1 MGPLPDVSTLPVAAQ
16 VIFVAA
22 IGVIWALVHFGVLS
36 GRKAKPQA
44 HDVGEIVALTVDSSA
59 IQKLTGEVSGL
70 AVALHELT
78 AATKEQAE
86 NTDRLR
92 EELKEAGKQVRDLGN
107 EIAKARL

>member
-1 MGPLPDVSTLPVAAQ
+1 MGPLPVVSTLPLPAQ
-16 VIFVAA
+16 VVFVAA
-22 IGVIWALVHFGVLS
+22 IAVIWALVHFGVIS

-44 HDVGEIVALTVDSSA
+44 HGVGEIVALTVDSSA

-78 AATKEQAE
+78 AAPSEQAD

-92 EELKEAGKQVRDLGN
+92 EELKETGKHIRDVGN
-107 EIAKARL
+107 EITKAR